1 MGNVH
6 VNRGRLA
13 PALILT
19 AFAVLAVVAVFALS
33 AGPAAAQGNWTHGTA
48 QSCSNCH
55 TGSPQTVANATIA
68 CSTCHTGFT
77 VDVAGTTPASC
88 TTCHAPGQDMDSVK
102 TAAGCGSASAGVGC
116 HGNKGHIGSTPTTC
130 VNCHGVTT
138 SYTDP
143 NGSAHHKTAVTDVQV
158 KALLTIKTSAA
169 SIKLKKTVKVSG
181 LAKSV
186 QPGYVVTVLV
196 QKKGTTGKCAKV
208 TAKPAKWTQATSSWT
223 FTYKP
228 AKKGVY
234 RFQAS
239 TKVVAGTNGNAVAIP
254 AKATG
259 FKNLQRQVESAAG
272 RTAGW

>member
-1 MGNVH
+1 MGNLRAH
-6 VNRGRLA
+6 RGRLA
-13 PALILT
+13 PALMLT

-33 AGPAAAQGNWTHGTA
+33 AGPASAYTGYQHGGA
-48 QSCSNCH
+48 VCANCH
-55 TGSPQTVANATIA
+55 TVSTAVPPTNADCA
-68 CSTCHTGFT
+68 TCHTGFT
-77 VDVAGTTPASC
+77 TAHAVAGVASKC
-88 TTCHAPGQDMDSVK
+88 WTCHTPGQDMDTVK
-102 TAAGCGSASAGVGC
+102 TNAAVGGCGAASASGSC
-116 HGNKGHIGSTPTTC
+116 HGSAGHIGSTPTTC
-130 VNCHGVTT
+130 LTCHSVTAST
-138 SYTDP
+138 TDP

-196 QKKGTTGKCAKV
+196 QKKGKTGKWAKV

-228 AKKGVY
+228 TKKGAY

-239 TKVVAGTNGNAVAIP
+239 TPVVAGTNGNTVAIP
-254 AKATG
+254 AKVTG
-259 FKNLQRQVESAAG
+259 YKNLTVK
-272 RTAGW
+272 